1 MERYARRCDATN
13 KGMNDGWCWGD
24 GVFYTATLEA
34 TMTELRSDISDG
46 AYDFDEVG
54 AEVLLA
60 MSDDDLLTY
69 AHEHDVLYWTE
80 WYEEEDIDDQ
90 GYYYTEDGEEVEL

>member
-1 MERYARRCDATN
+1 MERFARRCDATN
-13 KGMNDGWCWGD
+13 VGMNEGWCWGD
-24 GVFYTATLEA
+24 GGFYTATLEA

-54 AEVLLA
+54 SEILLA
-60 MSDDDLLTY
+60 MSDEDLLSY
-69 AHEHDVLYWTE
+69 AFDNEVVYWTE
-80 WYEEEDIDDQ
+80 WEDGDIEYQ